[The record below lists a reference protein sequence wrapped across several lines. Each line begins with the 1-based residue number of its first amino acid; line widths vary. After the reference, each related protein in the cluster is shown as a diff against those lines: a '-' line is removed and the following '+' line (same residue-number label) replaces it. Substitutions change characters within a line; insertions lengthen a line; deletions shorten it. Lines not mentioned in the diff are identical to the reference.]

1 MVQESNLYMYS
12 SLISLFAFLVC
23 VKFVMDKPS
32 GPPYGVYLVGAVGL
46 LALSKSIEHY
56 EKYVYKKKLDR

>member
-12 SLISLFAFLVC
+12 AGISFFAFLVC

-56 EKYVYKKKLDR
+56 EKYLYKKSKNR

>member
-12 SLISLFAFLVC
+12 SAISFFAFLVC

-32 GPPYGVYLVGAVGL
+32 GPPYGIYLVGAVGL

-56 EKYVYKKKLDR
+56 EKYIYKKSNHR